1 MAGSGSGMIGGSQE
15 PTRDEVASREQFGK
29 LGLLVAGIAHNLYG
43 PLTGILGTMD
53 LLKLKYPDLADDFE
67 RVGQLGHR
75 LQDEIRVMLY
85 KAQIESRGVV
95 APVDLRKMILNE
107 LEFYKGDPR
116 LKHMIEVTAELPDD
130 LPAFI
135 GVPADFL
142 MAFSNILTNAVEA
155 MSAAESRKLAVTASY
170 DENTITLKVQ
180 DSGIGMDDETLA
192 KAFDPFF
199 TTKEP
204 LDDGKYP
211 ATLATGL
218 GLTHAKVLLDEHKVP
233 IELASAPG
241 QGCTVTVTIPYKQ
254 IQSKYNVI

>member
-1 MAGSGSGMIGGSQE
+1 MSAAGSGMAVGGQS
-15 PTRDEVASREQFGK
+15 PDRDEVASREQLGK

-53 LLKLKYPDLADDFE
+53 LLKLKYPDLSDDFD
-67 RVGQLGHR
+67 RVSQLGRR

-85 KAQIESRGVV
+85 KAEIESRGVV
-95 APVDLRKMILNE
+95 APVDLRRMVLNE

-116 LKHMIEVTAELPDD
+116 LKHMIDVKTDIPED

-142 MAFSNILTNAVEA
+142 MGFSNILTNAVEA
-155 MSAAESRKLAVTASY
+155 MGDRENRKLTVSATHDA
-170 DENTITLKVQ
+170 ETIILKVK
-180 DSGIGMDDETLA
+180 DTGVGMDEATCA
-192 KAFDPFF
+192 QAFDPFF
-199 TTKEP
+199 TTKVP
-204 LDDGKYP
+204 VDDGKYP

-218 GLTHAKVLLDEHKVP
+218 GLTHAKVLLEEHGVEIGLESVADK
-233 IELASAPG
+233 G
-241 QGCTVTVTIPYKQ
+241 TTVTVTIPYKQ

>member
-1 MAGSGSGMIGGSQE
+1 MSDSGIVGGGQE
-15 PTRDEVASREQFGK
+15 PDKQEVATREQLGK

-53 LLKLKYPDLADDFE
+53 LLKLKFPDLADDFE

-85 KAQIESRGVV
+85 KAEIESRGVV

-116 LKHMIEVTAELPDD
+116 LKHMIEVKTDLPED

-142 MAFSNILTNAVEA
+142 MAFSNILTNAIEA
-155 MSAAESRKLAVTASY
+155 MSTSENRKLVVSGTHD
-170 DENTITLKVQ
+170 DETIVLKVK
-180 DSGIGMDDETLA
+180 DSGIGMDSDTLA

-218 GLTHAKVLLDEHKVP
+218 GLTHAKVLLDDHGVE
-233 IELASAPG
+233 ITLDSAPDK
-241 QGCTVTVTIPYKQ
+241 GCTVTVAIPYKQ
-254 IQSKYNVI
+254 IQSKYHVI